1 MLIQNADNASAFL
14 LFHLFLSMIKS
25 LGYNIYTGKTVFKDL
40 NSFLKKQ
47 KYSAYF
53 ILCDENTLK
62 NCLPALITQCK
73 ELKDAEIFEIE
84 SGEGSKSLQLCS
96 QLWEA
101 LLSYNADKNA
111 LMINL
116 GGGVIS
122 DLGGFIASV
131 YKRGIDFINIPTT
144 LLAMADASVGGKTG
158 IDFSG
163 LKNVIGTIT
172 QPKGVFVYDGFLET
186 LSPRHIANGM
196 AEVFKIALISD
207 KIFWKKL
214 QTLRQLQNSSIE
226 KSINLK
232 NAIVKRDPFD
242 KTTRKALNFGHT
254 IGHAIESVLLASE
267 VDILH
272 GEAVIIGMVCE
283 TKLSLDKKLISKK
296 EFEEITGTLI
306 KRFSPAPLPALL
318 FGEMVKAAINDKK
331 NTHSERSRTEKLQI
345 NCALLNGIG
354 KHKIDVAV
362 KPEQILDALEYYNSI
377 TE

>member
-1 MLIQNADNASAFL
+1 
-14 LFHLFLSMIKS
+14 MIKS
-25 LGYNIYTGKTVFKDL
+25 LGYTIYSGKTVFKDL

-62 NCLPALITQCK
+62 NCLPTLITKCK
-73 ELKDAEIFEIE
+73 QLKDAEVFEIE
-84 SGEGSKSLQLCS
+84 SGENSKSLQLCS

-101 LLSYNADKNA
+101 LLGYNADKNA
-111 LMINL
+111 LIINL

-172 QPKGVFVYDGFLET
+172 QPKGVFVHSEFLET
-186 LSPRHIANGM
+186 LPLRHIANGM
-196 AEVFKIALISD
+196 AEIFKIALISD
-207 KIFWKKL
+207 KLFWKKL
-214 QTLRQLQNSSIE
+214 QTLKELENSSIE

-232 NAIVKRDPFD
+232 NAIVKKDPYD
-242 KTTRKALNFGHT
+242 KGIRKALNFGHT

-267 VDILH
+267 IDILH
-272 GEAVIIGMVCE
+272 GEAIVIGMICE
-283 TKLSLDKKLISKK
+283 AKLSFDKKLISKT
-296 EFEEITGTLI
+296 ELTEITETLT
-306 KRFSPAPLPALL
+306 KKFSPVPLPALL
-318 FGEMVKAAINDKK
+318 FGEMIKATINDKK
-331 NTHSERSRTEKLQI
+331 NNKLQI
-345 NCALLNGIG
+345 QCALLKGIG
-354 KHKIDVAV
+354 KNKINVV
-362 KPEQILDALEYYNSI
+362 VSPEQILDALEYYNSLI
-377 TE
+377 G

>member
-1 MLIQNADNASAFL
+1 
-14 LFHLFLSMIKS
+14 MIKS
-25 LGYNIYTGKTVFKDL
+25 IGYNIYTGKTVFKDL

-47 KYSAYF
+47 KYSGYY
-53 ILCDENTLK
+53 ILCDENTIA
-62 NCLPALITQCK
+62 NCLPILITNCK

-111 LMINL
+111 LIINL

-131 YKRGIDFINIPTT
+131 YKRGIDFINIPTS

-158 IDFSG
+158 IDFAG
-163 LKNVIGTIT
+163 LKNSIGTIT
-172 QPKGVFVYDGFLET
+172 QPKGVFVYPPFLDT
-186 LSPRHIANGM
+186 LPPRHIANGM
-196 AEVFKIALISD
+196 AEVYKMALISD
-207 KIFWKKL
+207 RVLWKKL
-214 QTLRQLQNSSIE
+214 KSEKIFNYDSIT

-232 NAIVKRDPFD
+232 NSIVVKDPND
-242 KTTRKALNFGHT
+242 KGVRKALNFGHT

-272 GEAVIIGMVCE
+272 GEAVLAGMICE
-283 TKLSLDKKLISKK
+283 SKIAFDKKLISKE
-296 EFEEITGTLI
+296 EFTDITTTLTN
-306 KRFSPAPLPALL
+306 KFSFAPLPSLL

-331 NTHSERSRTEKLQI
+331 NSKMQI
-345 NCALLNGIG
+345 QCALLHGIG
-354 KHKIDVAV
+354 DNKINVLV
-362 KPEQILDALEYYNSI
+362 TPNQVLDALEFYNAI

>member
-1 MLIQNADNASAFL
+1 
-14 LFHLFLSMIKS
+14 MIKS
-25 LGYNIYTGKTVFKDL
+25 LGYTIYTGKTVFKDL
-40 NSFLKKQ
+40 NAFLKKQ

-62 NCLPALITQCK
+62 NCLPTLITQCK
-73 ELKDAEIFEIE
+73 ELKDAEVFEIE
-84 SGEGSKSLQLCS
+84 SGESSKSLQLCS

-101 LLSYNADKNA
+101 LLGYNADKNA

-122 DLGGFIASV
+122 DLGGFLAST
-131 YKRGIDFINIPTT
+131 YKRGIDFVNIPTT

-172 QPKGVFVYDGFLET
+172 QPKGVFVYEGFLET
-186 LSPRHIANGM
+186 LPPRHIANGM
-196 AEVFKIALISD
+196 AEIFKIALISD
-207 KIFWKKL
+207 KLFWKKL
-214 QTLRQLQNSSIE
+214 QTIKTLESSSIE

-232 NAIVKRDPFD
+232 NTIVKKDPYD
-242 KTTRKALNFGHT
+242 KSVRKTLNFGHT

-267 VDILH
+267 VDVLH
-272 GEAVIIGMVCE
+272 GEAIIVGMICE
-283 TKLSLDKKLISKK
+283 AKLSFDKKLISRN
-296 EFEEITGTLI
+296 EFEEVIGTLT
-306 KRFSPAPLPALL
+306 KKFTPAPLPALL
-318 FGEMVKAAINDKK
+318 FGEMIKATINDKK
-331 NTHSERSRTEKLQI
+331 NDKLQI

-354 KHKIDVAV
+354 KSKINVAL
-362 KPEQILDALEYYNSI
+362 KPEQILDALEYYNST